1 MTEKD
6 VNKIKQILNKIKI
19 PLYLT
24 IYIVK
29 AFKNSDIN
37 RLFSVLLY
45 ILYLF
50 AKTIFYNAFNMYKFM
65 TFLLFSC
72 NLFFL
77 KKRFHRDKGIRTAS

>member
-45 ILYLF
+45 IL
-50 AKTIFYNAFNMYKFM
+50 
-65 TFLLFSC
+65 
-72 NLFFL
+72 
-77 KKRFHRDKGIRTAS
+77 